1 MTSATRK
8 KRAWLRTSG
17 ALFLALFPFSLCLFA
32 QSPSV
37 PYAQF
42 FGPDFD
48 NVHLDHPYPGVYL
61 SIRKVDFRNMRL
73 IVFDQTG
80 KTDTVLLFKNGI
92 HKSKTKS
99 EVDEAKLGDVAYL
112 TSEGAANPE
121 YALVIFHW
129 MSVAGAAD
137 TDGYAQ
143 VFELTGHALR
153 VVQQLRWNE
162 QFETREKYAFDAA
175 TKTLV
180 ARSAHYITGDA
191 HCCISAMDV
200 FTLKWDG
207 SAFVQTAVSTEL
219 SDYGKKEGKTLPK

>member
-1 MTSATRK
+1 MR
-8 KRAWLRTSG
+8 SG
-17 ALFLALFPFSLCLFA
+17 ITFFLLALIFLSFPLFA
-32 QSPSV
+32 QTPSV

-48 NVHLDHPYPGVYL
+48 NVHVDRSYPGVYE

-80 KTDTVLLFKNGI
+80 KTDTVLQFKNGS

-99 EVDEAKLGDVAYL
+99 EVDEAKLEEVAYL
-112 TSEGAANPE
+112 TSEGAADPE

-129 MSVAGAAD
+129 ISVAGAAD
-137 TDGYAQ
+137 ADGYAQ
-143 VFELTGHALR
+143 VFELTGHSLR

-162 QFETREKYAFDAA
+162 QFETREKYTFDAA
-175 TKTLV
+175 ARTLV

-191 HCCISAMDV
+191 HCCISAMDI
-200 FTLKWDG
+200 FTMKWDG
-207 SAFVQTAVSTEL
+207 SAFVQSAVTTEL
-219 SDYGKKEGKTLPK
+219 SDYGKRERKTLPK